1 MAELELKEVSYFYES
16 GGKRIDILDKA
27 SYSFEKGTLY
37 TIVGPSGS
45 GKTTTLT
52 LAGALEEPKSGCVCF
67 EGKDIREIGY
77 TRYRNSK
84 IGIVFQAYN
93 LLPYLTPLE
102 NVLAAMEI
110 TSNPIKNKKERA
122 RELLT
127 RMGITEDQMNRN
139 INKLS
144 GGEQQRVAIARAIS
158 TNAEVILA
166 DEPTGNLDSKSSAA
180 VIESFLLAK
189 EKMNAT
195 ILMVTHDAIAASYAD
210 RVVALSD
217 GKIVKEL
224 LRTVEPRQFMN
235 EILDFLKVVEV
246 SR

>member
-52 LAGALEEPKSGCVCF
+52 LTGALEEPKSGCVCF
-67 EGKDIREIGY
+67 EGKDIREIGN

-166 DEPTGNLDSKSSAA
+166 DEPTGNLDVDTAA
-180 VIESFLLAK
+180 GIVKIFKELAHEDKKCVIAVTFGSICRGGRCGGTAGKEKIAGLNMRGRESFYELDQK
-189 EKMNAT
+189 S
-195 ILMVTHDAIAASYAD
+195 ISQYF
-210 RVVALSD
+210 LS
-217 GKIVKEL
+217 
-224 LRTVEPRQFMN
+224 
-235 EILDFLKVVEV
+235 
-246 SR
+246 

>member
-166 DEPTGNLDSKSSAA
+166 DEPTGNLDVDTAA
-180 VIESFLLAK
+180 GIVKIFKELAHEDKKCVIA
-189 EKMNAT
+189 
-195 ILMVTHDAIAASYAD
+195 VTHSEEFAAEAD
-210 RVVALSD
+210 VVVRLEKKKLQD
-217 GKIVKEL
+217 
-224 LRTVEPRQFMN
+224 
-235 EILDFLKVVEV
+235 
-246 SR
+246 

>member
-166 DEPTGNLDSKSSAA
+166 DEPTGNLDPQNAWE
-180 VIESFLLAK
+180 IMMLLQ
-189 EKMNAT
+189 EVNKMGT
-195 ILMVTHDAIAASYAD
+195 TVVVVTHNNDIVD
-210 RVVALSD
+210 VMQKRVVTLSE
-217 GKIVKEL
+217 G
-224 LRTVEPRQFMN
+224 TVVRDDKKGGYEYER
-235 EILDFLKVVEV
+235 D
-246 SR
+246 

>member
-127 RMGITEDQMNRN
+127 RMGITEDQMKRN

-166 DEPTGNLDSKSSAA
+166 DEPTGNLDYNTSLEIMELFMQLKK
-180 VIESFLLAK
+180 EEKQSF
-189 EKMNAT
+189 
-195 ILMVTHDAIAASYAD
+195 IVVTHDPIIATYAD
-210 RVVALSD
+210 RVIFLHDGEIKNEYKNEEGSDNFSNILAIFRGLVA
-217 GKIVKEL
+217 
-224 LRTVEPRQFMN
+224 
-235 EILDFLKVVEV
+235 
-246 SR
+246 

>member
-144 GGEQQRVAIARAIS
+144 GGEQQRVAIARA
-158 TNAEVILA
+158 LA
-166 DEPTGNLDSKSSAA
+166 KNPKLLLCDEPTGALDYVTGKAILKLLQDTCREKGMTVIVITHNSA
-180 VIESFLLAK
+180 LTP
-189 EKMNAT
+189 M
-195 ILMVTHDAIAASYAD
+195 AD
-210 RVVALSD
+210 RVIKIRNGKVA
-217 GKIVKEL
+217 GMKTNENP
-224 LRTVEPRQFMN
+224 TPVE
-235 EILDFLKVVEV
+235 EIEW
-246 SR
+246 

>member
-84 IGIVFQAYN
+84 IGIVFQAEGFEEMEAMF
-93 LLPYLTPLE
+93 PLDIMRRGGL
-102 NVLAAMEI
+102 NGK
-110 TSNPIKNKKERA
+110 TER
-122 RELLT
+122 
-127 RMGITEDQMNRN
+127 
-139 INKLS
+139 
-144 GGEQQRVAIARAIS
+144 QRSVQYR
-158 TNAEVILA
+158 
-166 DEPTGNLDSKSSAA
+166 
-180 VIESFLLAK
+180 
-189 EKMNAT
+189 
-195 ILMVTHDAIAASYAD
+195 
-210 RVVALSD
+210 
-217 GKIVKEL
+217 
-224 LRTVEPRQFMN
+224 
-235 EILDFLKVVEV
+235 
-246 SR
+246 

>member
-1 MAELELKEVSYFYES
+1 M
-16 GGKRIDILDKA
+16 
-27 SYSFEKGTLY
+27 
-37 TIVGPSGS
+37 
-45 GKTTTLT
+45 
-52 LAGALEEPKSGCVCF
+52 AGALEEPKSGCVCF

-127 RMGITEDQMNRN
+127 RMGITEDQMKRN

-166 DEPTGNLDSKSSAA
+166 DEPTGNLDVDTAA
-180 VIESFLLAK
+180 GIVKIFKELAHEDKKCVIA
-189 EKMNAT
+189 
-195 ILMVTHDAIAASYAD
+195 VTHSEAFAAEA
-210 RVVALSD
+210 VV
-217 GKIVKEL
+217 
-224 LRTVEPRQFMN
+224 
-235 EILDFLKVVEV
+235 VVRLEKKKLQD
-246 SR
+246 

>member
-166 DEPTGNLDSKSSAA
+166 DEPTGNLDSVSSHDVLGLLKMAA
-180 VIESFLLAK
+180 KQFSQTL
-189 EKMNAT
+189 
-195 ILMVTHDAIAASYAD
+195 ILITHDRDIAQLAD
-210 RVVALSD
+210 RIIHIED
-217 GKIVKEL
+217 GKIVGDTGKGS
-224 LRTVEPRQFMN
+224 
-235 EILDFLKVVEV
+235 D
-246 SR
+246 SYA

>member
-93 LLPYLTPLE
+93 LLPYLTRWRMCWRQWKLRQIR
-102 NVLAAMEI
+102 LK
-110 TSNPIKNKKERA
+110 TKKNGR
-122 RELLT
+122 
-127 RMGITEDQMNRN
+127 
-139 INKLS
+139 
-144 GGEQQRVAIARAIS
+144 
-158 TNAEVILA
+158 
-166 DEPTGNLDSKSSAA
+166 GN
-180 VIESFLLAK
+180 F
-189 EKMNAT
+189 
-195 ILMVTHDAIAASYAD
+195 
-210 RVVALSD
+210 
-217 GKIVKEL
+217 
-224 LRTVEPRQFMN
+224 
-235 EILDFLKVVEV
+235 
-246 SR
+246 

>member
-166 DEPTGNLDSKSSAA
+166 DEPTGNLDSQNSSEVIALLKETSKKYEQTGNLDVDTAA
-180 VIESFLLAK
+180 GIVKIFKELAHEDKKCVIA
-189 EKMNAT
+189 
-195 ILMVTHDAIAASYAD
+195 VTHSEAFAAEAD
-210 RVVALSD
+210 VVVRLEKKKLQD
-217 GKIVKEL
+217 
-224 LRTVEPRQFMN
+224 
-235 EILDFLKVVEV
+235 
-246 SR
+246 

>member
-84 IGIVFQAYN
+84 IGIVFQAFTIYQ
-93 LLPYLTPLE
+93 PLCTA
-102 NVLAAMEI
+102 L
-110 TSNPIKNKKERA
+110 
-122 RELLT
+122 
-127 RMGITEDQMNRN
+127 
-139 INKLS
+139 
-144 GGEQQRVAIARAIS
+144 
-158 TNAEVILA
+158 EVI
-166 DEPTGNLDSKSSAA
+166 G
-180 VIESFLLAK
+180 
-189 EKMNAT
+189 
-195 ILMVTHDAIAASYAD
+195 
-210 RVVALSD
+210 
-217 GKIVKEL
+217 IVQ
-224 LRTVEPRQFMN
+224 R
-235 EILDFLKVVEV
+235 
-246 SR
+246 

>member
-84 IGIVFQAYN
+84 IGI
-93 LLPYLTPLE
+93 
-102 NVLAAMEI
+102 
-110 TSNPIKNKKERA
+110 
-122 RELLT
+122 
-127 RMGITEDQMNRN
+127 
-139 INKLS
+139 
-144 GGEQQRVAIARAIS
+144 
-158 TNAEVILA
+158 AEVILA
-166 DEPTGNLDSKSSAA
+166 DEPTGNLDVDTAA
-180 VIESFLLAK
+180 GIVKIFKELAHEDKKCVIA
-189 EKMNAT
+189 
-195 ILMVTHDAIAASYAD
+195 VTHSEAFAAEAD
-210 RVVALSD
+210 VVVRLEKKKLQD
-217 GKIVKEL
+217 
-224 LRTVEPRQFMN
+224 
-235 EILDFLKVVEV
+235 
-246 SR
+246 

>member
-166 DEPTGNLDSKSSAA
+166 DEPTGNLDVDTAAGIVKIFKELAHEDKKCVIAVTHSEAFAAEAA
-180 VIESFLLAK
+180 VVVRL
-189 EKMNAT
+189 EKKK
-195 ILMVTHDAIAASYAD
+195 LQD
-210 RVVALSD
+210 
-217 GKIVKEL
+217 
-224 LRTVEPRQFMN
+224 
-235 EILDFLKVVEV
+235 
-246 SR
+246 